1 MISDEQPIIILLVE
15 DSPDDVFF
23 FRRAIHK
30 SGLATLTHVAADGVE
45 AMDYLLN
52 KGRFAER
59 AAYPPPD
66 IMFLDLK
73 LPHVN
78 GFELL
83 EWMRRHAECPRTFV
97 VILTSSSQPEDQ
109 ERAEALGASLFLT
122 KPPAP
127 EQLRQALQKRSL
139 ARTEAAGGQRGR

>member
-1 MISDEQPIIILLVE
+1 MISDEHPIIILLVE

-23 FRRAIHK
+23 FRRSVHK
-30 SGLATLTHVAADGVE
+30 SGLATLTHVAVDGVE

-52 KGRFAER
+52 KGRFADK
-59 AAYPPPD
+59 AVYPTPD

-97 VILTSSSQPEDQ
+97 AILTSSSQPEDQ

-127 EQLRQALQKRSL
+127 EQLREALHKRTL
-139 ARTEAAGGQRGR
+139 ARTEAVGGERGR